1 MSTALLLAALLAQ
14 APTPPV
20 APVPPKNPNERIC
33 RKMPAPTGSRVA
45 AKRECHSATEWAAI
59 DAANNSDVEQMR
71 RRTSRQNY

>member
-1 MSTALLLAALLAQ
+1 MSIALLLAALVTQ
-14 APTPPV
+14 APTPPA
-20 APVPPKNPNERIC
+20 APVPPRNPNERIC

-45 AKRECHSATEWAAI
+45 ARRECHSATEWVAI